1 MPFATRSSELFRD
14 QMLATRS
21 REGGAGYPSRSTL
34 GPNIIRDSA
43 MTLRRQAPA
52 AYLGQG
58 PDLDQQMAAEVDR
71 ALLARQSGGEGQRAV
86 GRQMSAAGSQE
97 RATENVQI
105 MEEIEEAIRRRRNQS
120 ARGEAS

>member
-21 REGGAGYPSRSTL
+21 REGGAGHPSRSIL
-34 GPNIIRDSA
+34 GPNMVRDSPMA
-43 MTLRRQAPA
+43 WRRQAPA

-58 PDLDQQMAAEVDR
+58 PDVDQQMAAELDR
-71 ALLARQSGGEGQRAV
+71 ALRARQSSGEDQQAV
-86 GRQMSAAGSQE
+86 GTQE

-105 MEEIEEAIRRRRNQS
+105 MEEIEEAIRRRRSQS
-120 ARGEAS
+120 ARGQAS